1 MTDYRPG
8 LDGVIATESSISD
21 INGKKGILSYR
32 GYSIEELAQKSTFE
46 ETSYLLLT
54 GELPTKSQLSSFTEK
69 INRRRNLPP
78 KLLSLLGNLPKNSN
92 PMDVLQLGVSSL
104 GSFYPIKF
112 DPEELKANLYKED
125 YFLDISA
132 GLIGSIGS
140 IVAAWNRIKQNKNY
154 IKPKDNLS
162 YAENFMHMLDDSIKT
177 TPLINRIM
185 DATLIL
191 HAEHTINASTFT
203 AMVAASTLANPT
215 QVLASAIGS
224 LSGPLHGG
232 ANQKVILMLDEM
244 KSKENAEPWLNERLS
259 KKQVV
264 WGMGHREYSTKDP
277 RANILTDMVK
287 ELFEEQSGKVSRM
300 FETAM
305 VLEKACEEKLSK
317 KGVYANVDFY
327 SGILY
332 KEIGI
337 PVDLFTTIFAISRTS
352 GWLAHWIE
360 QVGNNKIF
368 RPTQNYTGSN
378 DRDYDDISSR

>member
-1 MTDYRPG
+1 MTDYHPG

-21 INGKKGILSYR
+21 IDGGKGILSYR
-32 GYSIEELAQKSTFE
+32 GYSIEELAEKSTFE
-46 ETSYLLLT
+46 ETAYLLLT
-54 GELPTKSQLSSFTEK
+54 GELPSKVELEGFVKK
-69 INRRRNLPP
+69 INARRDLPEGLINLL
-78 KLLSLLGNLPKNSN
+78 KTLPKDSN
-92 PMDVLQLGVSSL
+92 PMDVIQLAVSSL
-104 GSFYPIKF
+104 GTYYPIKF
-112 DPEELKANLYKED
+112 DAEELKANKYTMD
-125 YFLDISA
+125 YYIDVSA
-132 GLIGSIGS
+132 GIIGSIGS
-140 IVAAWNRIKQNKNY
+140 IVAAWNRIKNNKTY
-154 IKPKDNLS
+154 IKPDNQLS
-162 YAENFMHMLDDSIKT
+162 YAENFMHMLDDSIKV
-177 TPLINRIM
+177 TPLINRII

-203 AMVAASTLANPT
+203 AMVTSSTLASPT
-215 QVLASAIGS
+215 QVIASAIGS

-244 KSKENAEPWLNERLS
+244 GGKENAKAWLDERLS

-277 RANILTDMVK
+277 RANILTGMVK
-287 ELFEEQSGKVSRM
+287 DLFKEQSGEVSDM
-300 FETAM
+300 FENAM
-305 VLEKACEEKLSK
+305 ALEEACEERLSK

-337 PVDLFTTIFAISRTS
+337 PVDLFTALFAISRTS

-368 RPTQNYTGSN
+368 RPTQNYTGYGNRGYSGN
-378 DRDYDDISSR
+378 S

>member
-215 QVLASAIGS
+215 QVLVSAIGS

>member
-46 ETSYLLLT
+46 ETSYLLLA
-54 GELPTKSQLSSFTEK
+54 GELPTKSQLSSFTKK
-69 INRRRNLPP
+69 INSKRDLPP
-78 KLLSLLGNLPKNSN
+78 KLLLLLENLPKNSN

-112 DPEELKANLYKED
+112 DPEELKTNLYKED

-185 DATLIL
+185 DTTLVL

-215 QVLASAIGS
+215 QVLVSAIGS

-232 ANQKVILMLDEM
+232 ANQKVIKMLEEI
-244 KSKENAEPWLNERLS
+244 KSKENVESWLNERLS

-337 PVDLFTTIFAISRTS
+337 PVDLFTAIFAISRTS

-360 QVGNNKIF
+360 QVGDNKIF
-368 RPTQNYTGSN
+368 RPTQNYIGSN

>member
-46 ETSYLLLT
+46 ETSYLLLA
-54 GELPTKSQLSSFTEK
+54 GELPTKSQLSSFTKK
-69 INRRRNLPP
+69 INSKRDLPP
-78 KLLSLLGNLPKNSN
+78 KLLLLLENLPKNSN

-112 DPEELKANLYKED
+112 DPEELKTNLYKED

-162 YAENFMHMLDDSIKT
+162 YAENFMHMLDDSIKV

-215 QVLASAIGS
+215 QVLVSAIGS

-232 ANQKVILMLDEM
+232 ANQKVIKMLEEI
-244 KSKENAEPWLNERLS
+244 KSKENVESWLNERLS

-360 QVGNNKIF
+360 QVGDNKIF
-368 RPTQNYTGSN
+368 RPTQNYIGSN

>member
-54 GELPTKSQLSSFTEK
+54 GELPTKSQLSSFTKK
-69 INRRRNLPP
+69 INSKRDLPP
-78 KLLSLLGNLPKNSN
+78 KLLLLLENLPKNSN
-92 PMDVLQLGVSSL
+92 PMDILQLGVSSL

-140 IVAAWNRIKQNKNY
+140 IVVAWNRIKQNKNY

-232 ANQKVILMLDEM
+232 ANQKVILMLDEI
-244 KSKENAEPWLNERLS
+244 KSKENVEPWLNERLS

-277 RANILTDMVK
+277 RANILTGMVK
-287 ELFEEQSGKVSRM
+287 ELFEEQSGKVSTM

-305 VLEKACEEKLSK
+305 ALEKACEEKLSK

>member
-46 ETSYLLLT
+46 ETSYLLLA
-54 GELPTKSQLSSFTEK
+54 GELPTKSQLSSFTKK
-69 INRRRNLPP
+69 INSKRDLPP
-78 KLLSLLGNLPKNSN
+78 KLLLLLENLPKNSN

-112 DPEELKANLYKED
+112 DPEELKTNLYKED

-185 DATLIL
+185 DTTLVL

-215 QVLASAIGS
+215 QVLVSAIGS

-232 ANQKVILMLDEM
+232 ANQKVIKMLEEI
-244 KSKENAEPWLNERLS
+244 KSKENVESWLNERLS

-287 ELFEEQSGKVSRM
+287 ELFEEQSGKVSGM

-360 QVGNNKIF
+360 QVGDNKIF
-368 RPTQNYTGSN
+368 RPTQNYIGSN

>member
-69 INRRRNLPP
+69 INKRRDLPP

-140 IVAAWNRIKQNKNY
+140 IVVAWNRIKQNKNY
-154 IKPKDNLS
+154 IKPKNNLS

-232 ANQKVILMLDEM
+232 ANQKVIRMLDEM
-244 KSKENAEPWLNERLS
+244 KSKENVEPWLNERLS

-277 RANILTDMVK
+277 RANILTGMVK
-287 ELFEEQSGKVSRM
+287 ELFEEQSGKVSTM

-305 VLEKACEEKLSK
+305 ALEKACEEKLSK

-378 DRDYDDISSR
+378 DRDYEDISSR

>member
-8 LDGVIATESSISD
+8 LDGVIATESSISN

-46 ETSYLLLT
+46 ETAYLLLT
-54 GELPTKSQLSSFTEK
+54 GELPTKSQLSSFTKK
-69 INRRRNLPP
+69 INSKRDLPP
-78 KLLSLLGNLPKNSN
+78 KLLSLLENLPKNSN
-92 PMDVLQLGVSSL
+92 PMNVLQLGVSSL

-112 DPEELKANLYKED
+112 DPEELKSNLYKED

-132 GLIGSIGS
+132 SLIGSIGS

-154 IKPKDNLS
+154 IKPKDNLG

-232 ANQKVILMLDEM
+232 ANQKVILMLEEI
-244 KSKENAEPWLNERLS
+244 KSKDNVESWLKERLL

-277 RANILTDMVK
+277 RANILTGMVK
-287 ELFEEQSGKVSRM
+287 ELFEEQSGKVSTM

-305 VLEKACEEKLSK
+305 ALEKACEVELSK

-337 PVDLFTTIFAISRTS
+337 PVDLFTTIFAISRSS

-368 RPTQNYTGSN
+368 RPTQRYIGSK
-378 DRDYDDISSR
+378 DKSYDEISSR

>member
-1 MTDYRPG
+1 MTDYHPG

-21 INGKKGILSYR
+21 IDGDKGILSYR
-32 GYSIEELAQKSTFE
+32 GYSIEELAEKSTFE
-46 ETSYLLLT
+46 ETAYLLLT
-54 GELPTKSQLSSFTEK
+54 GELPSKLELESFIKK
-69 INRRRNLPP
+69 INARRDLPEG
-78 KLLSLLGNLPKNSN
+78 LISLLKTLPKNSN
-92 PMDVLQLGVSSL
+92 PMDVIQLAVSSL
-104 GSFYPIKF
+104 GTYYPIKF
-112 DPEELKANLYKED
+112 DAEELKANKYTTD
-125 YFLDISA
+125 YYIDVSA
-132 GLIGSIGS
+132 GIIGSVGS
-140 IVAAWNRIKQNKNY
+140 IVAAWNRIKNNKAY
-154 IKPKDNLS
+154 IKPDNQLS
-162 YAENFMHMLDDSIKT
+162 YAENFMHMLDDSIKV
-177 TPLINRIM
+177 TPLINRII

-203 AMVAASTLANPT
+203 AMVTSSTLASPT
-215 QVLASAIGS
+215 QVIASAIGS

-244 KSKENAEPWLNERLS
+244 GGKENAKAWLDDRLS

-277 RANILTDMVK
+277 RANILTGMVK
-287 ELFEEQSGKVSRM
+287 DLFKEQSGKVSDM
-300 FETAM
+300 FENAM
-305 VLEKACEEKLSK
+305 ALEEACEERLSK

-337 PVDLFTTIFAISRTS
+337 PVDLFTALFAISRTS

-368 RPTQNYTGSN
+368 RPTQNYTGYGNRGYSDN
-378 DRDYDDISSR
+378 S

>member
-1 MTDYRPG
+1 MTDYHPG

-21 INGKKGILSYR
+21 IDGDKGILSYR
-32 GYSIEELAQKSTFE
+32 GYSIEELAEKSTFE
-46 ETSYLLLT
+46 ETAYLLLT
-54 GELPTKSQLSSFTEK
+54 GELPNKLELESFIKK
-69 INRRRNLPP
+69 INARRDLPEG
-78 KLLSLLGNLPKNSN
+78 LISLLKTLPKNSN
-92 PMDVLQLGVSSL
+92 PMDVIQLAVSSL
-104 GSFYPIKF
+104 GAYYPIKF
-112 DPEELKANLYKED
+112 DAEELKANKYTLD
-125 YFLDISA
+125 YYIDVSA
-132 GLIGSIGS
+132 GIIGSVGS
-140 IVAAWNRIKQNKNY
+140 IVAAWNRIKNNKAY
-154 IKPKDNLS
+154 IKPDNQLS
-162 YAENFMHMLDDSIKT
+162 YAENFMHMLDDSIKV
-177 TPLINRIM
+177 TPLINRII

-203 AMVAASTLANPT
+203 AMVTSSTLASPT
-215 QVLASAIGS
+215 QVIASAIGS

-244 KSKENAEPWLNERLS
+244 GGKENAKAWLDDRLS

-277 RANILTDMVK
+277 RANILTGMVK
-287 ELFEEQSGKVSRM
+287 DLFKEQSGKVSDM
-300 FETAM
+300 FENAM
-305 VLEKACEEKLSK
+305 ALEEACEERLSK

-337 PVDLFTTIFAISRTS
+337 PVDLFTALFAISRTS

-368 RPTQNYTGSN
+368 RPTQNYTGYGNRGYSDN
-378 DRDYDDISSR
+378 S

>member
-1 MTDYRPG
+1 MTDYHPG

-21 INGKKGILSYR
+21 IDGDKGVLSYR
-32 GYSIEELAQKSTFE
+32 GYSIEELAEKSTFE
-46 ETSYLLLT
+46 ETAYLLLT
-54 GELPTKSQLSSFTEK
+54 GELPTKTELKDFTAK
-69 INRRRNLPP
+69 INSRRDLPEGLIE
-78 KLLSLLGNLPKNSN
+78 LLKTLPKDSN
-92 PMDVLQLGVSSL
+92 PMDVIQLAVSSL
-104 GSFYPIKF
+104 GTFYPVKF
-112 DPEELKANLYKED
+112 DAEELKANKYTTE
-125 YFLDISA
+125 YYIDISA
-132 GLIGSIGS
+132 GIIGSIGS
-140 IVAAWNRIKQNKNY
+140 IVAAWNRIKNNKAY
-154 IKPKDNLS
+154 IKPDDKLS
-162 YAENFMHMLDDSIKT
+162 YAENFMHMLDDSIKV
-177 TPLINRIM
+177 TPLINRII

-203 AMVAASTLANPT
+203 AMVTSSTLASPT
-215 QVLASAIGS
+215 QVIASAIGS

-232 ANQKVILMLDEM
+232 ANQKVILMLNEM
-244 KSKENAEPWLNERLS
+244 GGKENAKAWLDERLS

-277 RANILTDMVK
+277 RANILTGMVK
-287 ELFEEQSGKVSRM
+287 DLFKEQSGKVSEM

-305 VLEKACEEKLSK
+305 ALEEACEERLSK

-337 PVDLFTTIFAISRTS
+337 PVDLFTSLFAISRTS

-368 RPTQNYTGSN
+368 RPTQSYKGYGNREYSEN
-378 DRDYDDISSR
+378 S

>member
-8 LDGVIATESSISD
+8 LDGVIATESSISN

-46 ETSYLLLT
+46 ETAYLLLT
-54 GELPTKSQLSSFTEK
+54 GELPTKSQLSSFTKK
-69 INRRRNLPP
+69 INSKRDLPP
-78 KLLSLLGNLPKNSN
+78 KLLSLLENLPKNSN

-112 DPEELKANLYKED
+112 DPEELKSNLYKED

-132 GLIGSIGS
+132 SLIGSIGS

-154 IKPKDNLS
+154 IKPKDNLG

-191 HAEHTINASTFT
+191 HAEHTVNASTFT

-232 ANQKVILMLDEM
+232 ANQKVILMLEEI
-244 KSKENAEPWLNERLS
+244 KSKDNVESWLKERLS

-277 RANILTDMVK
+277 RANILTGMVK
-287 ELFEEQSGKVSRM
+287 ELFEEQSGKVSTM

-305 VLEKACEEKLSK
+305 ALEKACEVELSK

-337 PVDLFTTIFAISRTS
+337 PVDLFTTIFAISRSS

-368 RPTQNYTGSN
+368 RPTQRYIGSK
-378 DRDYDDISSR
+378 DRSYDEISSR

>member
-1 MTDYRPG
+1 MTDYHPG

-21 INGKKGILSYR
+21 IDGDKGILSYR
-32 GYSIEELAQKSTFE
+32 GYSIEELAEKSTFE
-46 ETSYLLLT
+46 ETAYLLLT
-54 GELPTKSQLSSFTEK
+54 GELPSKLELESFIKK
-69 INRRRNLPP
+69 INARRDLPEG
-78 KLLSLLGNLPKNSN
+78 LISLLNTLPKNSN
-92 PMDVLQLGVSSL
+92 PMDVIQLAVSSL
-104 GSFYPIKF
+104 GTYYPIKF
-112 DPEELKANLYKED
+112 DAEELKANKYTLD
-125 YFLDISA
+125 YYIDVSA
-132 GLIGSIGS
+132 GMIGSVGS
-140 IVAAWNRIKQNKNY
+140 IVAAWNRIKNNKAY
-154 IKPKDNLS
+154 IKPDNQLS
-162 YAENFMHMLDDSIKT
+162 YAENFMHMLDDSIKV
-177 TPLINRIM
+177 TPLINRII

-203 AMVAASTLANPT
+203 AMVTSSTLASPT
-215 QVLASAIGS
+215 QVIASAIGS

-244 KSKENAEPWLNERLS
+244 GGKENAKAWLDDRLS

-277 RANILTDMVK
+277 RANILTGMVK
-287 ELFEEQSGKVSRM
+287 DLFKEQSGKVSDM
-300 FETAM
+300 FENAM
-305 VLEKACEEKLSK
+305 ALEEACEERLSK

-337 PVDLFTTIFAISRTS
+337 PVDLFTALFAISRTS

-368 RPTQNYTGSN
+368 RPTQNYTGYGNRGYSDN
-378 DRDYDDISSR
+378 S